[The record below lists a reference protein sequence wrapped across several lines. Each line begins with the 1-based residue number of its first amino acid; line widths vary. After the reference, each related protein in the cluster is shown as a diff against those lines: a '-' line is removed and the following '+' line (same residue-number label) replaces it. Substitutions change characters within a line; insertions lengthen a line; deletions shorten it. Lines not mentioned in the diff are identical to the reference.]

1 MNIFQSD
8 EMNLLEVKPHWD
20 EETILAKPGM
30 AFLKDV
36 APVLGITSDAVK
48 KAHDQLERTQG
59 PGQGYEVTGARK
71 IWNHWIVRLAIF
83 GPFYLK
89 HLKNPVQRVKAEWD
103 GNELLKQE
111 GWFPLA
117 EVCNKLPFSLSQI
130 RHQAKKNPN
139 SREEYGVWKNER
151 MNLFLVDMEP
161 FAVWIKNLH
170 MAFQRP
176 PRERARARAAAS

>member
-1 MNIFQSD
+1 MDIFKQD
-8 EMNLLEVKPHWD
+8 EMNLIEVRPQWD
-20 EETILAKPGM
+20 EETLLEQEGM

-36 APVLGITSDAVK
+36 APILGITSDAVK
-48 KAHDQLERTQG
+48 KAHDEAESKGRG
-59 PGQGYEVTGARK
+59 NGYEVTGARK
-71 IWNHWIVRLAIF
+71 IWNHWIVRLSVF
-83 GPFYLK
+83 GPFFLK
-89 HLKNPVQRVKAEWD
+89 NLKNPVQKVRAEWD

-139 SREEYGVWKNER
+139 SREEYGVWKDER

-161 FAVWIKNLH
+161 FARWIKSLH
-170 MAFQRP
+170 QAFQTP
-176 PRERARARAAAS
+176 PRQRRRQAG

>member
-1 MNIFQSD
+1 MDIFQAD
-8 EMNLLEVKPHWD
+8 EMNLIEVRPQWD
-20 EETILAKPGM
+20 EAELLEQEGM

-36 APVLGITSDAVK
+36 APILGITSDAVK
-48 KAHDQLERTQG
+48 KAHDRIEKTQG
-59 PGQGYEVTGARK
+59 PGRGYELTGARK
-71 IWNHWIVRLAIF
+71 IWNHWIVRLSVF

-89 HLKNPVQRVKAEWD
+89 NLKNPVKRVRPEWD

-130 RHQAKKNPN
+130 RHQAKKNPH
-139 SREEYGVWKNER
+139 SREQYGVWKDER

-161 FAVWIKNLH
+161 FAEWIKSLH
-170 MAFQRP
+170 QAFQTP
-176 PRERARARAAAS
+176 PRERARVRAAV